1 MILTL
6 GGRRWHEMSIND
18 SKFAGR
24 RRTEGR
30 SEKEYHKSAVSS
42 TIRGYFGWIG
52 MNSWR
57 FGCRKSTRRQKMK
70 NVDDHEMSLLTL
82 IVGRLSWV

>member
-1 MILTL
+1 MITNSQ
-6 GGRRWHEMSIND
+6 GGEGLRVEM
-18 SKFAGR
+18 
-24 RRTEGR
+24 
-30 SEKEYHKSAVSS
+30 KECHKSPVSS